1 MSKSKD
7 VFTSAEK
14 EVQNLV
20 KKILAL
26 VRKNRSSRG
35 SAVEKDILREIK
47 EINS

>member
-7 VFTSAEK
+7 IFTSADK
-14 EVQNLV
+14 DVKNLV

-35 SAVEKDILREIK
+35 SAVEKDIVREVKEIK
-47 EINS
+47 S